1 MNHEFLHM
9 PTEEEMLAKT
19 KDLIDKVCQSKDT
32 TSAVLFSLNENCYPE
47 VSVVKKQDNGRLLA
61 SVDKLYKDIDKCITD
76 LVSARIN
83 KDVFADGRALFTMES
98 LMVAT
103 LQELSYIHD
112 FLTTNKS

>member
-19 KDLIDKVCQSKDT
+19 KDLIDKVYQSKDT

-47 VSVVKKQDNGRLLA
+47 VSVVKKDTAMLK
-61 SVDKLYKDIDKCITD
+61 SIDKLYNDIDKCITN

-83 KDVFADGRALFTMES
+83 KDVFTEGRALFTMES

-103 LQELSYIHD
+103 LQELSCIHD